1 MTNPDQTPPVALL
14 LIAPGCPHCPGVL
27 KALSELLKEGVI
39 GTLEVVNIA
48 AHPERAQA
56 LGVRSVPWTRI
67 GAFELEGGH
76 SISELRQW
84 AERAADD
91 SGISNYYSHLLENRK
106 LERVVAAVK
115 NKPESLES
123 LLNLLPSEETP
134 MAVRIG
140 ISAVMEELEG
150 SESLTAALPRLAEL
164 TRSPDANIRGDA
176 CHYLGLTH
184 NGDARSLLQSMLD
197 DENPDVREIAQDA
210 LDTLGTEGVVH

>member
-1 MTNPDQTPPVALL
+1 MTNPDQTPPMALL

-39 GTLEVVNIA
+39 GTMEVVNIA

-67 GAFELEGGH
+67 GPFELEGGH
-76 SISELRQW
+76 SIGELRQW
-84 AERAADD
+84 AERATDD

-150 SESLTAALPRLAEL
+150 SESLSAALPRLTEL

-197 DENPDVREIAQDA
+197 DENADVREIAQDA
-210 LDTLGTEGVVH
+210 LDTLGSEGVVH

>member
-56 LGVRSVPWTRI
+56 LGVRTVPWTRI
-67 GAFELEGGH
+67 GPFELEGGH
-76 SISELRQW
+76 NISELRQW
-84 AERAADD
+84 AERATDD

-115 NKPESLES
+115 NKPESLEN

-150 SESLTAALPRLAEL
+150 SESLTAALPRLVEL

-210 LDTLGTEGVVH
+210 LDALGSEGVVH